1 MKEYYYEK
9 EGQRAGPVA
18 AHLLVAQGVKPNTLV
33 WHDGMSS
40 WEPAGTVP
48 ELLPLFSRVAQ
59 VPFMEAAKKNN
70 APLLQSQ
77 SRDHAAKSGVGRHA
91 TVKPPQFSASPKTT
105 KWWHIVLYFI
115 GCIVALLFFRACGGI
130 LAQLLL
136 KSTSETTQ
144 ALEPVPSSSSLDI
157 ATNSES
163 SEPTEEIKT
172 ETTTT
177 SSDSPFVIVGDY
189 LKDDKT
195 WEEFIGKDFKD
206 EEGNSLPTDE
216 ESYDTE
222 TEEGTKNAIK
232 LYQCMMNEEGGSEYV
247 TGEPSS
253 GFMYSVMKRVGA
265 KAKKEPGENYE
276 EYLERAREAH
286 TQLISK

>member
-18 AHLLVAQGVKPNTLV
+18 AHLLFAQGVKPNTLV

-70 APLLQSQ
+70 ASLLQLQ

-105 KWWHIVLYFI
+105 KWWHLVLYLI
-115 GCIVALLFFRACGGI
+115 GCIVALLFVRVCGRI
-130 LAQLLL
+130 LAQILL
-136 KSTSETTQ
+136 KPMFETTQ

-172 ETTTT
+172 ETTES
-177 SSDSPFVIVGDY
+177 SSDSPLQLVGDY
-189 LKDDKT
+189 LKTDSDWRNFIEKNNTDNEGKT
-195 WEEFIGKDFKD
+195 M
-206 EEGNSLPTDE
+206 PTDE
-216 ESYDTE
+216 GSYEDLENDE
-222 TEEGTKNAIK
+222 TIHNAIK
-232 LYQCMMNEEGGSEYV
+232 LYQCMLNEEGGEV
-247 TGEPSS
+247 DVDGQPSPE
-253 GFMYSVMKRVGA
+253 FMYVVLMRVGTKATKGDVEYKDQYARA
-265 KAKKEPGENYE
+265 KEVYTELTK
-276 EYLERAREAH
+276 
-286 TQLISK
+286 